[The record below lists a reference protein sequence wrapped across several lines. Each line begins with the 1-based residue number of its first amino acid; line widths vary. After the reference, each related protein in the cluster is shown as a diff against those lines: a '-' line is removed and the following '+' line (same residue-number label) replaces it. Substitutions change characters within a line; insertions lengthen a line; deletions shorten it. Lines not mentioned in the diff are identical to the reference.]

1 VIWSVV
7 ETLHLSQRPTPGHIT
22 YLNRSNSC
30 RDKLSSVACSTSELG
45 FLPLLEEM
53 ADEGH
58 NGNEGKQLENTV
70 VLNRSLEE
78 RFQSI
83 EEGFQDLGKSF

>member
-1 VIWSVV
+1 
-7 ETLHLSQRPTPGHIT
+7 
-22 YLNRSNSC
+22 
-30 RDKLSSVACSTSELG
+30 
-45 FLPLLEEM
+45 M